1 MKLIFMM
8 EYVIIILFY
17 SEIIEFQVGFMCSRI
32 RFETEF

>member
-1 MKLIFMM
+1 MNLIFMV

-17 SEIIEFQVGFMCSRI
+17 SGIVEFQVGFMCSRI